1 MRLPVEQII
10 TEYQKSLFA
19 AAFSICRSTE
29 DANDVVQDT
38 LVEYY
43 LSDKEFQDKEH
54 IHAWLIRVALN
65 KAKNIKTS
73 FWHRNRKSLED
84 VEAAISF
91 EEPEDRSLFEAVMK
105 LPKKYRIVIHL
116 FYYEEYSVKEV
127 SGILDITENNTKKRL
142 QRGRDMLRQSLEGK
156 G

>member
-43 LSDKEFQDKEH
+43 SSDKEFRDEEH
-54 IHAWLIRVALN
+54 IRAWLIRVALN
-65 KAKNIKTS
+65 KAKNIKSS

-84 VEAAISF
+84 VEAGISF
-91 EEPEDRSLFEAVMK
+91 DEPEDRSLFEAVMK
-105 LPKKYRIVIHL
+105 LPEKYRTVIHL
-116 FYYEEYSVKEV
+116 FYYEEYSVKEI
-127 SGILDITENNTKKRL
+127 SGILDISEDNTKKRL
-142 QRGRDMLRQSLEGK
+142 QRGRDMLRQSLGGK
-156 G
+156 R